1 MKPFMRF
8 FKSLR
13 FKHKLFLSYSL
24 VVIIPILILGL
35 YSFERS
41 KFALEVQVENKWRI
55 ALTQS
60 AGNIDG
66 KLRQVEN
73 VADFIGINKRI
84 QQILKNQYSDLYA
97 LYDDMTHYLGPTLSE
112 IMYLN
117 GDISKIVIY
126 GSNDIP
132 EFGQF
137 TRSSARVSDTSWYKQ
152 ARTKPALFDDE
163 ERIFAVRK
171 IVNIN
176 NNTSDLGV
184 LYVEIDRGKL
194 FQGLAEP
201 LADQYG
207 LVVLDKN
214 NHVLYTHNTFSD
226 PDNALDSGVLPER
239 PARKL
244 KIGGETYRI
253 IRIDMPEAGWSIF
266 FYTPQRL
273 MPVHQRDIIE
283 ATVLIAGI
291 CLLVLVLMIWL
302 FSRTF
307 VKRIEWLNKMMLRV
321 QNGDLQVEV
330 SSDSSDE
337 VGELINRFRVMLKRI
352 NNLIEHVY
360 RSEITQKEAE
370 FKALQAQ
377 INPHFLYNALSLI
390 NWKAKMIHAKDISEI
405 AGSISRFYRT
415 TLNSGRN
422 VITIRD
428 EIQNTQ
434 SYLEIQSV
442 MHDEGFDVIYDLAE
456 EIYDYDMIKLILQPI
471 VENAI
476 HHGIERKKEGR
487 GLIIVA
493 GHATDDMI
501 EFRVTDNGP
510 GMEQDVIDGIFVK
523 QSVGYGL
530 LNVHNRLRL
539 FFGNS
544 YGISIESEIGEGTVV
559 TLRLPKFN
567 NNAADHGQPI
577 RRQED
582 EKD

>member
-1 MKPFMRF
+1 MRF

-24 VVIIPILILGL
+24 VVIIPILILGI

-41 KFALEVQVENKWRI
+41 KFALEAQVENKWRI

-66 KLRQVEN
+66 KLRQAEN

-84 QQILKNQYSDLYA
+84 QQILKNQYSDMYA

-112 IMYLN
+112 ILYLN
-117 GDISKIVIY
+117 GDINKIIIY
-126 GSNDIP
+126 SDKDIP

-137 TRSSARVSDTSWYKQ
+137 TRSSARVSDAFWYKE

-176 NNTSDLGV
+176 NNATALGV
-184 LYVEIDRGKL
+184 LYVEIDKNRL
-194 FQGLAEP
+194 FQGMADSLM
-201 LADQYG
+201 DQYG
-207 LVVLDKN
+207 VAVMDN
-214 NHVLYTHNTFSD
+214 NRKLLYSRNTFGDSR
-226 PDNALDSGVLPER
+226 NALTVDQLPDSHVP
-239 PARKL
+239 KL
-244 KIGGETYRI
+244 KVDGETYRF
-253 IRIDMPEAGWSIF
+253 IRIDMAEAGWSIF
-266 FYTPQRL
+266 FYTPQKL
-273 MPVHQRDIIE
+273 MPVHQSDIIE

-291 CLLVLVLMIWL
+291 CLLVLALIIWL
-302 FSRTF
+302 FSRSF
-307 VKRIEWLNKMMLRV
+307 VKRIEWLNRTMLRV
-321 QNGDLQVEV
+321 QNGDLHVEV
-330 SSDSSDE
+330 FSDSTDE
-337 VGELINRFRVMLKRI
+337 IGELINRFRVMLKRI
-352 NNLIEHVY
+352 NNLIDDVY

-405 AGSISRFYRT
+405 AGAISRFYRT
-415 TLNSGRN
+415 TLNSGKN
-422 VITIRD
+422 VISIRD
-428 EIQNTQ
+428 EIQNTKA
-434 SYLEIQSV
+434 YLEIQSV
-442 MHDEGFDVIYDLAE
+442 MHDEGFDVVYDLAE
-456 EIYDYDMIKLILQPI
+456 DIYAYDMIKLILQPI

-487 GLIIVA
+487 GRIAVTGRLADSRIA
-493 GHATDDMI
+493 
-501 EFRVTDNGP
+501 FRVEDNGP
-510 GMEQDVIDGIFVK
+510 GMAQDVIDGIFVK

-539 FFGNS
+539 FFGNDS
-544 YGISIESEIGEGTVV
+544 GIAITSSVGEGTVV
-559 TLRLPKFN
+559 QLLLPAFN
-567 NNAADHGQPI
+567 NDAADPEQRI
-577 RRQED
+577 RRKAD
-582 EKD
+582 ETD